1 MGSSI
6 GPADLAA
13 CARLLRAGSKSF
25 STASLLLPGRVR
37 AQATVVYAFC
47 RVADDVIDSEPGTT
61 AVAVE
66 GLRAR
71 LARIYAATPD
81 DDPVDRALA
90 AVVVDAGV
98 PRELFEAL
106 LEGFAW
112 DVEDRHYETLDEVY
126 AYAAR
131 VAGAVGAIMT
141 VLMGRREPS
150 VLARACD
157 LGVAMQLTN
166 IARDVGEDAGR
177 GRLYLPRAWL
187 REAGVDPEAWLAAP
201 APTAPMR
208 SIVAR
213 LLDAADVL
221 YRRAD
226 RGVAALPAD
235 CRVAIRAARLIYS
248 GIGRSI
254 AAAGYDSITR
264 RAVVPKGRK
273 LWLLLRALRPRRA
286 RPADAAG
293 PPLDAV
299 VFLVGACRSAS

>member
-1 MGSSI
+1 MRSTVA
-6 GPADLAA
+6 PADLAA
-13 CARLLRAGSKSF
+13 CTRLLRAGSKSF
-25 STASLLLPGRVR
+25 STASLLLPRRVR

-47 RVADDVIDSEPGTT
+47 RVADDAIDSEPGTT
-61 AVAVE
+61 AAAVDA
-66 GLRAR
+66 LRAR
-71 LARIYAATPD
+71 LARAYAGAPD

-90 AVVVDAGV
+90 AVVADARV

-131 VAGAVGAIMT
+131 VAGAVGAIMA
-141 VLMGRREPS
+141 VVMGRRAPS
-150 VLARACD
+150 ALARACD

-166 IARDVGEDAGR
+166 IARDVGEDAAR

-187 REAGVDPEAWLAAP
+187 RA
-201 APTAPMR
+201 
-208 SIVAR
+208 IVAR

-226 RGVAALPAD
+226 RGIAALPAD

-248 GIGRSI
+248 DIGRAI
-254 AAAGYDSITR
+254 AAAGYDSVTR
-264 RAVVPKGRK
+264 RAVVSKGRK
-273 LWLLLRALRPRRA
+273 LWLLVRALRPRLGG
-286 RPADAAG
+286 RPDAAG

-299 VFLVGACRSAS
+299 VFLVEACRSAS